1 MQEFGLTFSS
11 DVEVRVHDSNADLRY
26 LIFPMRPAGTEELS
40 ENELANLVSR
50 DCLVGMALPG
60 TNLNL

>member
-1 MQEFGLTFSS
+1 MQEFGLTFSKE
-11 DVEVRVHDSNADLRY
+11 VEVRVHDSNADLRY
-26 LIFPMRPAGTEELS
+26 LILPMRPTGTEQLS

-60 TNLNL
+60 TNFHL